1 MCGDGERKKVHT
13 VNFVINVRI
22 WVVQFQS
29 AIKDVVRSLV
39 MLLEWSVFSVLQ
51 GV

>member
-39 MLLEWSVFSVLQ
+39 MLFGMECF
-51 GV
+51 